1 MSQKYEKVL
10 KKVFFGLIMAARIVL
25 HQCVRHLFKQGTT
38 LSMVSPSKL
47 TPVFSIRTNNVP
59 VISISRHFAA
69 TSDESSQ
76 SEDAPEGEVGK
87 QIDPSKD
94 RRNPIPVEVSMSYLK
109 SKSMCFFKNIMYR
122 PKC

>member
-1 MSQKYEKVL
+1 
-10 KKVFFGLIMAARIVL
+10 MAARIVL

-47 TPVFSIRTNNVP
+47 TPVFSIRTNNFP

-109 SKSMCFFKNIMYR
+109 SKSMCFFKNIMVLIFKEGVVT
-122 PKC
+122 P